1 MDLRA
6 GVRAFVAMTHQ
17 LDVEMPYSQ
26 LVQVIDTTRNL
37 VEERAC
43 PHLGHRRALRQCFNH
58 VVIQFSPADVLEAEE
73 AAARNDFVAEKLD
86 HIGVGMCLDALQ
98 CCCLTPR
105 V

>member
-43 PHLGHRRALRQCFNH
+43 PHRGHRRAL
-58 VVIQFSPADVLEAEE
+58 
-73 AAARNDFVAEKLD
+73 
-86 HIGVGMCLDALQ
+86 
-98 CCCLTPR
+98 
-105 V
+105 